1 MSPRLRSLLLA
12 LPLFIAAALL
22 GACRE
27 EPAATPDTTS
37 QASSPQTSGAESKE
51 SGETKSS
58 PYEAIQAESGETVYT
73 GERHVDLDQNH
84 PIQGRVVERNFG
96 GWKRLNPITRTLPV
110 EEKILSF
117 HLNLFLLEEHPEEIE
132 PMCMLARSLPDVR
145 DDEQIW
151 EIRPEATWDDGQAI
165 TSADAVATWNVIQAA
180 SKTIGRVV
188 YESLGGEKILGIEAV
203 DERRF
208 RVRIKA
214 GENGRL
220 TSQAFG
226 LSFGICDL
234 RSLPKTLEAL
244 DSTRSMAGS
253 GPYRLKGGAIE
264 STQLV
269 LERKQPWWGDKVEAF
284 RNRWRLAEYVYKVV
298 QDDLQVEEQ
307 LRRGELDIAPITK
320 IKRYAALKGEPW
332 DGQFEKA
339 HYYLSQFSFI
349 GWNCSRAPFNDQ
361 KVRLAMS
368 HLVPRR
374 RINKEKFEGLSQLR
388 SGPFFSKSIYSD
400 ASIEGPRF
408 SPKKAL
414 ALLEEA
420 GWKDRD
426 GDGILDKD
434 GKRFEFAMMRQSA
447 SAAHQAAVLE
457 LFAETLKQV
466 GISMAI
472 DVVDATGS
480 LYTRA
485 GRQDYDAYILI
496 WGLELLLPGEGLE
509 QLYSSK
515 GHFNWQAFSDPKT
528 DELLQQFDQD
538 DEIKRV
544 QAAHALHA
552 RLHEMQPMTY
562 LFTNPACV
570 IWNRRV
576 KNVVPH
582 VLGVRPWD
590 FRVGP

>member
-1 MSPRLRSLLLA
+1 MSSRLCSLLLA
-12 LPLFIAAALL
+12 LLLALATALL

-27 EPAATPDTTS
+27 QSESTTTATS
-37 QASSPQTSGAESKE
+37 NAGAPPKVDAPL
-51 SGETKSS
+51 KSAGDSEAS

-73 GERHVDLDQNH
+73 GERHVELGREY
-84 PIQGRVVERNFG
+84 PIQGRVVERNYG

-110 EEKILSF
+110 EEKVLSF

-132 PMCMLARSLPDVR
+132 PMCMLARSLPDIR

-151 EIRPEATWDDGQAI
+151 EIRPEATWDDGQSI
-165 TSADAVATWNVIQAA
+165 TAADAVATWKAIQAA

-188 YESLGGEKILGIEAV
+188 YESLGGEKVLGVEAV

-226 LSFGICDL
+226 LSFGICDA
-234 RSLPKTLEAL
+234 RTIPQTLEAL
-244 DSTRSMAGS
+244 DETRSLAGS
-253 GPYRLKGGAIE
+253 GPYRLKGGAID
-264 STQLV
+264 SMQLT

-307 LRRGELDIAPITK
+307 LRRGDIDIAPITK

-332 DGQFEKA
+332 DENFEKA

-349 GWNCSRAPFNDQ
+349 GWNCSRAPFNDRR
-361 KVRLAMS
+361 VRLAMS

-434 GKRFEFAMMRQSA
+434 GKPFEFAMMRQSA

-472 DVVDATGS
+472 DVVDATGA

-515 GHFNWQAFSDPKT
+515 GHYNWQAFSDART
-528 DELLQQFDQD
+528 DELLKAFDQD

-552 RLHEMQPMTY
+552 RLHEMQPMTF

-576 KNVVPH
+576 KNVIPH